1 MVAETTE
8 GNPVSE
14 TTYLASAVQFEPV
27 LFDKQRNITRLVEL
41 VEEAAAGG
49 AKLITTPEMG
59 ISGYCFFDAAE
70 AETMAETVPGP
81 STEIFAELAAIH
93 NCHIVIGMP
102 ERDVETGLL
111 YNSAVLIGPQG
122 LVGTHRKTHGYIA
135 EPKWAA
141 PGDFGHR
148 VFDTPVGRIALLI
161 CMDIHFVETAR
172 MVALAGA
179 DVICHISN
187 WLAERTPAPYWISRA
202 FENSCYLMESN
213 RWGLERG
220 VQFSGGS
227 CIIAPDS
234 EILTS
239 LDAGDGVVT
248 AEIDL
253 TAVRAAKES
262 SASALS
268 GRRPELYRDLQINTY
283 LWNPRDFF
291 TLYGND
297 PIPPGRPSVLAA
309 VQQDATSDS
318 AANVARIRDAFLET
332 ADAGADLVVFP
343 ELSVSG
349 PPSAGADY
357 AESIDPEGI
366 LKPLLDSAASRGSYL
381 VIGIA
386 ERGDIARPPYNSAV
400 LIGPEGI
407 VAVHRKI
414 HLSKDD
420 EMYFAAG
427 DSWTHADI
435 RVGRVALLLGD
446 DVLRPESGRVA
457 ALHGCDVIAVP
468 ARISALLHHGHP
480 GTQVPLNYPIPRGAS
495 QLHWHHMRVRAGEN
509 NVYLAYANPPEFGG
523 RSGVFGPDT
532 FEFPRRER
540 VAGAAAEVLTAPID
554 TSDGPGPYNA
564 NVVRRKDLVT
574 MRLPHHYRM
583 LSAPG
588 RPASEQF
595 APDVTLASVR

>member
-1 MVAETTE
+1 ML
-8 GNPVSE
+8 E

-41 VEEAAAGG
+41 VAQAAAGG
-49 AKLITTPEMG
+49 AKLITTPEMA
-59 ISGYCFFDAAE
+59 ISGYCFFDTAE
-70 AETMAETVPGP
+70 AETMAEPVPGP
-81 STEIFAELAAIH
+81 STEVFAELAAIH
-93 NCHIVIGMP
+93 DCHIVIGLP
-102 ERDVETGLL
+102 ERDLDTGLL

-122 LVGTHRKTHGYIA
+122 IVGTHRKTHGYIA

-141 PGDFGHR
+141 PGNLGHQ
-148 VFDTPVGRIALLI
+148 VFDTPLGRIALLI

-172 MVALAGA
+172 VVALAGA

-202 FENSCYLMESN
+202 YENSCYLMESN

-227 CIIAPDS
+227 CIVAPDS
-234 EILTS
+234 EILAA
-239 LDAGDGVVT
+239 LDGGDGVVT

-253 TAVRAAKES
+253 TAVRAAKAS
-262 SASALS
+262 SASGLS
-268 GRRPELYRDLQINTY
+268 GRRPELYRDLQINAY

-309 VQQDATSDS
+309 VQQDATSDN
-318 AANVARIRDAFLET
+318 AANVAQIRDAFLE
-332 ADAGADLVVFP
+332 AVDAGADLVVFP

-349 PPSAGADY
+349 PPSAGVDY
-357 AESIDPEGI
+357 AENIDAEGI
-366 LKPLLDSAASRGSYL
+366 LQPLLDSAASCGSYL
-381 VIGIA
+381 VVGIA
-386 ERGDIARPPYNSAV
+386 ERGTAETSPYNSAV

-414 HLSKDD
+414 HLSESDG
-420 EMYFAAG
+420 MYFTAG
-427 DSWTHADI
+427 HSWTHADI
-435 RVGRVALLLGD
+435 RVGRVALLHGD

-457 ALHGCDVIAVP
+457 ALRGCDVIAVP
-468 ARISALLHHGHP
+468 ARIAAPLHHGHP
-480 GTQVPLNYPIPRGAS
+480 GTQVPLNYPIPRGTD

-540 VAGAAAEVLTAPID
+540 VAGSTPEVLAAPID

-574 MRLPHHYRM
+574 MRLPHHYRT
-583 LSAPG
+583 LSAPD
-588 RPASEQF
+588 RPAT
-595 APDVTLASVR
+595 AKLATDVTLVSVR

>member
-1 MVAETTE
+1 M
-8 GNPVSE
+8 SE
-14 TTYLASAVQFEPV
+14 TTYVAAAVQFEPV

-41 VEEAAAGG
+41 VEEAAVGG

-59 ISGYCFFDAAE
+59 ISGYCFFGTAE
-70 AETMAETVPGP
+70 AETMAEPVPGP

-93 NCHIVIGMP
+93 DCHIVIGMP
-102 ERDVETGLL
+102 ERDLETGLL

-122 LVGTHRKTHGYIA
+122 IIGTHRKTHGYIA

-141 PGDFGHR
+141 PGDLGHQ
-148 VFDTPVGRIALLI
+148 VFDTPLGRIALLI

-172 MVALAGA
+172 VVALGGA

-202 FENSCYLMESN
+202 FENSCYLIESN

-234 EILTS
+234 GVLAS
-239 LDAGDGVVT
+239 CDSGDGVVT
-248 AEIDL
+248 AEINL
-253 TAVRAAKES
+253 AAVQAARATG
-262 SASALS
+262 ASGLS
-268 GRRPELYRDLQINTY
+268 GRRPQLYRDLHINSY

-291 TLYGND
+291 TLYGNA
-297 PIPPGRPSVLAA
+297 PMPPGRASVLAVA
-309 VQQDATSDS
+309 QHDSTSDAT
-318 AANVARIRDAFLET
+318 ANIAQIRATFVEAVGD
-332 ADAGADLVVFP
+332 GADLVVFP

-349 PPSAGADY
+349 PPSASADY
-357 AESIDPEGI
+357 AESIDTEGI
-366 LKPLLDSAASRGSYL
+366 LQPLLDAAAGCNGYL
-381 VIGIA
+381 VVGMA
-386 ERGDIARPPYNSAV
+386 ERGAAGMSPYNSAV

-414 HLSKDD
+414 HLSDD
-420 EMYFAAG
+420 DDMYFAAG

-435 RVGRVALLLGD
+435 RVGRVALLHGD

-457 ALHGCDVIAVP
+457 ALRGCDVIAVP
-468 ARISALLHHGHP
+468 ARIAATLHHGHP
-480 GTQVPLNYPIPRGAS
+480 GTTVPLNYPIPRAAS
-495 QLHWHHMRVRAGEN
+495 HLHWHHMRVRAGEN

-540 VAGAAAEVLTAPID
+540 VAGPAAEVLLAPID
-554 TSDGPGPYNA
+554 TSDGPGPYPA
-564 NVVRRKDLVT
+564 NVVRRKDLVS
-574 MRLPHHYRM
+574 MRLPHHYRA
-583 LSAPG
+583 LSAPD
-588 RPASEQF
+588 RPTTAD
-595 APDVTLASVR
+595 AATDAALASIR

>member
-1 MVAETTE
+1 M
-8 GNPVSE
+8 SE
-14 TTYLASAVQFEPV
+14 TYLAAAIQFEPM
-27 LFDKQRNITRLVEL
+27 LFDKQGNITRLIEL
-41 VEEAAAGG
+41 VERAAAGG

-59 ISGYCFFDAAE
+59 ISGYCFFGTAE
-70 AETMAETVPGP
+70 AEIMAEPVPGP

-93 NCHIVIGMP
+93 DCHIVIGLP
-102 ERDVETGLL
+102 ERDPESGLL

-122 LVGTHRKTHGYIA
+122 IIGTHRKTHGYIA

-141 PGDFGHR
+141 PGDRGHQ
-148 VFDTPVGRIALLI
+148 VFDTALGRIAVLI

-172 MVALAGA
+172 VVALDGA

-234 EILTS
+234 EILAS
-239 LDAGDGVVT
+239 QDGGDGVVT

-253 TAVRAAKES
+253 AAVRAARATR
-262 SASALS
+262 ASGLS
-268 GRRPELYRDLQINTY
+268 GRRPELYRELQTNTY

-297 PIPPGRPSVLAA
+297 PLPAGRISALAVA
-309 VQQDATSDS
+309 QQDSTSDT
-318 AANVARIRDAFLET
+318 AANVAQIRATFLE
-332 ADAGADLVVFP
+332 AVGAGADLVVFP

-349 PPSAGADY
+349 PPSLSEVY
-357 AESIDPEGI
+357 AETVGAEGV
-366 LKPLLDSAASRGSYL
+366 LEPLLDAAAGCDGYL
-381 VIGIA
+381 VVGMA
-386 ERGDIARPPYNSAV
+386 ERGPAGAVPYNSAV

-414 HLSKDD
+414 HLTADD
-420 EMYFAAG
+420 EMYFVAG
-427 DSWTHADI
+427 ESWTHADI
-435 RVGRVALLLGD
+435 RVGRVALLHGD

-457 ALHGCDVIAVP
+457 ALRGCDLIAVP
-468 ARISALLHHGHP
+468 ARIAATLHHGHP
-480 GTQVPLNYPIPRGAS
+480 GTTVPLNYPIPRAAS
-495 QLHWHHMRVRAGEN
+495 HLHWHHMRVRAGEN

-540 VAGAAAEVLTAPID
+540 VAGTTAELLSAPID
-554 TSDGPGPYNA
+554 TSDGAGPYPA
-564 NVVRRKDLVT
+564 NVVRRKDLVS
-574 MRLPHHYRM
+574 MRLPHHYRA
-583 LSAPG
+583 LSA
-588 RPASEQF
+588 ASF
-595 APDVTLASVR
+595 AAVELVPDVTLASVR